1 MNLKKIL
8 KSIKKINKMN
18 YDYAQSMKILLIQ
31 QKNTHQHI
39 DELENENERLHS
51 EIGGIMEE
59 MEEKEKQI
67 NQQKT
72 ELISHRYSS
81 RN

>member
-1 MNLKKIL
+1 MKIEKML
-8 KSIKKINKMN
+8 RKIKKINKMN

-59 MEEKEKQI
+59 LEEKEKQI
-67 NQQKT
+67 NQKNT
-72 ELISHRYSS
+72 ELLSYRH
-81 RN
+81 

>member
-18 YDYAQSMKILLIQ
+18 YDYAQFVNNLLVEQ
-31 QKNTHQHI
+31 QELH
-39 DELENENERLHS
+39 DEIKELVNEKERLQV
-51 EIGGIMEE
+51 EINFLLSIVP
-59 MEEKEKQI
+59 KK
-67 NQQKT
+67 
-72 ELISHRYSS
+72 Y

>member
-1 MNLKKIL
+1 MNIKKML

-18 YDYAQSMKILLIQ
+18 YDYAQFMKILLIQ
-31 QKNTHQHI
+31 QKNTHQYI

-59 MEEKEKQI
+59 LEEKEKQI
-67 NQQKT
+67 NQKNT
-72 ELISHRYSS
+72 ELLSYRH
-81 RN
+81 